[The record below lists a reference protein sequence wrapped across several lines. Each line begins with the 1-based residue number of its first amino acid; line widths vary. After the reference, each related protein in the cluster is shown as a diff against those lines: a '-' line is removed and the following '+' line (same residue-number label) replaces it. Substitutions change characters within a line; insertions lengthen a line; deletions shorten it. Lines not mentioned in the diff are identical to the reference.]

1 MFGKLK
7 ELLSDWKVS
16 VTLLG
21 GALVVATV
29 FGTCTFEPD
38 VAVPEDAE
46 EEVEESDGDA
56 VDVPA
61 EGETTQPT
69 EAITTE
75 GETTSE

>member
-1 MFGKLK
+1 MLGKLK

-38 VAVPEDAE
+38 VAMHRKMLKKKLRKVM
-46 EEVEESDGDA
+46 VML
-56 VDVPA
+56 
-61 EGETTQPT
+61 
-69 EAITTE
+69 
-75 GETTSE
+75 